1 MNSDFLF
8 IEDVVSD
15 VFERNKGWA
24 NERSKKMEFVEPRQV
39 AHWVLYYFTK
49 HQLRN
54 IAFYFGRR
62 SHDVVI
68 HSVRIVN
75 DRLQV
80 DYSFACKIRT
90 IIDHIESKGYSLLYK
105 YGRVI
110 LEERQQTLRFV
121 TNYAKKPRQ
130 RSVDLVVT
138 PNLVQRLIK
147 ERNIF
152 LSGYD
157 VLKKK
162 KRRIERTTDLD
173 KVITLAKEISAIEIK
188 MKERALQ
195 HIK

>member
-8 IEDVVSD
+8 VEDVVSE
-15 VFERNKGWA
+15 VFERKKGWA
-24 NERSKKMEFVEPRQV
+24 NERSKKIEFVEPRQV

-49 HQLRN
+49 HQLKN

-62 SHDVVI
+62 SHDIVV
-68 HSVRIVN
+68 HSVRMVN

-80 DYSFACKIRT
+80 DYYFACKIRA
-90 IIDHIESKGYSLLYK
+90 IIDHVESKGYKLLHK

-121 TNYAKKPRQ
+121 TNHAKKPKQ
-130 RSVDLVVT
+130 RKVDSVVK

-147 ERNIF
+147 ERNVF
-152 LSGYD
+152 LSEYD
-157 VLKKK
+157 VLKQK
-162 KRRIERTTDLD
+162 KRRIERTKDLD